1 MEEKKLFLLDAYA
14 LIFRAYYA
22 FIRAQMIN
30 SKGLNTS
37 AIYGFTATLEEILRK
52 ESPTHIGVVFDPPGP
67 TFRHEKFPQ
76 YKANREATP
85 EEIKLSVPWIKK
97 VLEAFNIPVLEIQ
110 GYEADDVIGTLASKA
125 AGKGFRVYMMTPD
138 KDYAQLVSENVYMY
152 KPRRSGN
159 EATVMGPREIKELF
173 MVEEPRQ
180 VIDVLALWGDSSDN
194 IPGAPGVGEKTSK
207 KLISEYK
214 SVENLFDHMDELKGK
229 VRESLQQ
236 NRDQIL
242 LAKDLVT
249 IRLDVPVEFNESD
262 LVYGGAKREEL
273 VKLFQELEFRTLA
286 TRVLNEME
294 PAKKETGRAVVA
306 EKGGVDSSGEQGNLF
321 RDAPETLTL
330 VSHLNT
336 LDQVKHHYSCV
347 DSREKA
353 EKLAGMMKGKKVLCF
368 DTETTDINAIDAE
381 LVGMSFSWESN
392 RAWYVA
398 FPVEREEAGKLLELF
413 RPLLEDEGILKVGQ
427 NLKYDIQVL
436 RNYGITVMGPLFDTM
451 IAHYLLQPELR
462 HGLDSLAETYL
473 RYRKI
478 PTEELIGKKGG
489 NQQSM
494 RNVPLDK
501 ICDYGCE
508 DADVTWQLYLILSRK
523 IRDMELEK
531 LAVDVEFPLVYVLCS
546 MEAAGIRLDSCT
558 LDNYAEVL
566 KSELIELRDSIYG
579 QAGEEFNISSPRQ
592 LGEILF
598 EKLKISSDAKK
609 TKTKQYSTS
618 EEVLSSL
625 ADKHPIVNKVLEF
638 RTLSKL
644 LSTYVEAL
652 PRMVNPRTGL
662 IHTSYNQAV
671 TATGRLSSNNPNLQ
685 NIPIREEK
693 GREIRKAF
701 VPRSNEYIFLS
712 ADYSQIELR
721 LMAHMSGD
729 PLMREAFQKGEDIH
743 ASTASKIFNRT
754 LEEVTREQ
762 RNKAK
767 TANFGIIYG
776 ISAFGLAQRMNISRT
791 EAKELIDSYF
801 STYSRVRQ
809 YMNECIAVAREK
821 GYVETMLGRR
831 RYLRDI
837 HSRNAVVRGFAER
850 NAINAPIQGSA
861 ADIIKIAMIRI
872 QKDLEKTGSKSKMIL
887 QVHDELV
894 FDVYRPE
901 LDRIRDLVIREM
913 ENAFELSVPL
923 VVDYGTGENWLEAH

>member
-22 FIRAQMIN
+22 FIRAQMI
-30 SKGLNTS
+30 SSRGLNTS

-85 EEIKLSVPWIKK
+85 EDIKQSVPWIKK
-97 VLEAFNIPVLEIQ
+97 VLEAFNIPAIEIQ

-125 AGKGFRVYMMTPD
+125 ANQGFRVYMMTPD
-138 KDYAQLVSENVYMY
+138 KDYAQLVSERVFMY
-152 KPRRSGN
+152 KPKRSGN
-159 EATVMGPREIKELF
+159 EAEVMGPNEIKELF
-173 MVEEPRQ
+173 MVEQPRQ

-194 IPGAPGVGEKTSK
+194 IPGAPGIGEKTSK

-229 VRESLQQ
+229 IRESLQQ

-242 LAKDLVT
+242 MAKDLVT
-249 IRLDVPVEFNESD
+249 IRLDVPVEFNEAD
-262 LVYGGAKREEL
+262 LVYGGVKREEL
-273 VKLFQELEFRTLA
+273 IKLFQELEFRTLA
-286 TRVLNEME
+286 ARVLNELD
-294 PAKKETGRAVVA
+294 PARKGTGGTVGTETN
-306 EKGGVDSSGEQGNLF
+306 GVDSGGQGNLF
-321 RDAPETLTL
+321 QESGEALTP
-330 VSHLNT
+330 VSHLQT
-336 LDQVKHHYSCV
+336 LDQVEHAYSRV
-347 DSREKA
+347 DSHEKA
-353 EKLAGMMKGKKVLCF
+353 KKLAGMLKGLKAFCF
-368 DTETTDINAIDAE
+368 DTETTDLNALDAE
-381 LVGMSFSWESN
+381 LVGLSFSWEPH
-392 RAWYVA
+392 RAWYVD
-398 FPVEREEAGKLLELF
+398 FPEGREETGKLLEIF
-413 RPLLEDEGILKVGQ
+413 RLLLEDEGILKVGQ

-436 RNYGITVMGPLFDTM
+436 RNYGITVRGPLFDTM
-451 IAHYLLQPELR
+451 IAHYLIQPELR
-462 HGLDSLAETYL
+462 HGLDSLAEACL
-473 RYRKI
+473 GYRKI
-478 PTEELIGKKGG
+478 PTEELIGKKGAS
-489 NQQSM
+489 QLSM
-494 RNVPLDK
+494 RNVPLGK
-501 ICDYGCE
+501 LCDYACE
-508 DADVTWQLYLILSRK
+508 DADMTWQLYLILSGK
-523 IRDMELEK
+523 IRDLELEK
-531 LAVDVEFPLVYVLCS
+531 LAEEIEFPLIPVLCS
-546 MEAAGIRLDSCT
+546 MEAAGIRLDSST
-558 LDNYAEVL
+558 LDHYAEVL
-566 KSELIELRDSIYG
+566 KSELIELRDTIYRL
-579 QAGEEFNISSPRQ
+579 AGEEFNISSPKQ

-618 EEVLSSL
+618 EDVLSGL
-625 ADKHPIVNKVLEF
+625 ADKHPLINKVLEF
-638 RTLSKL
+638 RTLTKL

-652 PRMVNPRTGL
+652 PKMVSLRTGF

-701 VPRSNEYIFLS
+701 VPRSDEYIFLS

-729 PLMREAFQKGEDIH
+729 PLMQEAFRKGEDIH
-743 ASTASKIFNRT
+743 VSTASKIFNRP

-762 RNKAK
+762 RGKAK

-801 STYSRVRQ
+801 STYTRVRQ
-809 YMNECIAVAREK
+809 YMNECIAGAREK

-872 QKDLEKTGSKSKMIL
+872 QKNLEKAGSKSKMIL

-894 FDVYRPE
+894 FDVYQPE
-901 LDRIRDLVIREM
+901 LDEVRDMVVREM
-913 ENAFELSVPL
+913 ENAYELSVPL
-923 VVDYGTGENWLEAH
+923 VVDHGTGKNWLEAH